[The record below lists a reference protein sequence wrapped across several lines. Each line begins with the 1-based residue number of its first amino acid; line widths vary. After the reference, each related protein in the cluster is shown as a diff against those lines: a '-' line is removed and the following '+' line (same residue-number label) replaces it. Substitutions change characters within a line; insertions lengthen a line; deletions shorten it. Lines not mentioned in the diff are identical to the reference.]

1 MEREKTAP
9 AEDAYLKCT
18 AALALPEEM
27 DDTTPG
33 SSQEDATMYL
43 MDASPDE
50 MQTIGALIEEVQLRD
65 PTLAVGP
72 GPDTPVSPTV
82 GASCLE
88 LGDEPMTGIAGG
100 PTVCIEEAPVTD
112 TPASEAVDMAEE
124 IAEHGGEIMRG
135 IYDPENPRVRGTRQ
149 TAPPPAVPPV

>member
-9 AEDAYLKCT
+9 ADDAYLKCT

-33 SSQEDATMYL
+33 SSQEDATVYL
-43 MDASPDE
+43 MEASPDE

-65 PTLAVGP
+65 PTLTVGP

-88 LGDEPMTGIAGG
+88 LGNEPMTGIAGG
-100 PTVCIEEAPVTD
+100 PTVCPPQEEAVLEMPSLEPAAMDMPSFIHVDIPELMAMDIQLPVRMD
-112 TPASEAVDMAEE
+112 TP
-124 IAEHGGEIMRG
+124 
-135 IYDPENPRVRGTRQ
+135 PPLP
-149 TAPPPAVPPV
+149 TA